1 MSRFLLF
8 TCAALGLLVACG
20 GNRHRTETPATDVSV
35 VRSGE
40 TTVVSIQDH
49 DDEPENQSCKAYC
62 DRLTA
67 CWYAIPNV
75 DQMLTSK
82 DVFAKCWAEQHQC
95 KTPTTEVHCCG
106 AVTACG
112 DFVKCEN
119 AARDVVIDCRRTGNT
134 AEQK

>member
-1 MSRFLLF
+1 M
-8 TCAALGLLVACG
+8 A
-20 GNRHRTETPATDVSV
+20 
-35 VRSGE
+35 RSGE

-49 DDEPENQSCKAYC
+49 DSEPENASCKVYC

-75 DQMLTSK
+75 DPMLSSK

-106 AVTACG
+106 SVTVCG

-119 AARDVVIDCRRTGNT
+119 AARDVVTECRPGAAAST
-134 AEQK
+134 AH